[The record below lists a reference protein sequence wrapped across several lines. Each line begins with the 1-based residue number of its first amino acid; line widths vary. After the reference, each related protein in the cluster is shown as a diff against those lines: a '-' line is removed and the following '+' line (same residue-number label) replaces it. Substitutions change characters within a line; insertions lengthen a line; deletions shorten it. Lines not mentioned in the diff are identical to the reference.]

1 MKKNNLT
8 KQFYV
13 SINESSSDELVTFIE
28 NFIDKNSCYQL
39 REYLIKYREAID
51 AGKFT
56 ITDQERADLDRSID
70 SEECKAVEIM
80 EKGGLKCCYKE
91 TTKEDNYLCGVAQK
105 KMKKQL
111 TEKVN
116 TDRNTVLTQMCWFND
131 NYIKDTTVKFCPSN
145 NQTQQGTNTQ
155 TEIGNT
161 QTQQGTNTSTEVSN
175 QTTTTDDKNK
185 GTVEQPKVEE
195 KPKPK
200 PIEASDEVKTSFDER
215 YPCLSKLQTKTIV
228 NDDGGEFSYK
238 VEMIDED
245 ETVYYYLSGKCKI
258 KKSDGSVQSK
268 YFHC

>member
-1 MKKNNLT
+1 MKKTNLT
-8 KQFYV
+8 KQFYQV
-13 SINESSSDELVTFIE
+13 
-28 NFIDKNSCYQL
+28 L
-39 REYLIKYREAID
+39 REDDSQIAQLKSYAY
-51 AGKFT
+51 KFT
-56 ITDQERADLDRSID
+56 DEHSC
-70 SEECKAVEIM
+70 SEILKYFKQYQKAVEDGQVTIS
-80 EKGGLKCCYKE
+80 
-91 TTKEDNYLCGVAQK
+91 KEDKDELDSGITKLKVAQYIACDEAK
-105 KMKKQL
+105 KELKQNID
-111 TEKVN
+111 TQIAKDPQKVIN
-116 TDRNTVLTQMCWFND
+116 QMCWFND
-131 NYIKDTTVKFCPSN
+131 NMLHDNTVTFCKN
-145 NQTQQGTNTQ
+145 QNQTQQGTNTQ

>member
-1 MKKNNLT
+1 MKKTNLT

-56 ITDQERADLDRSID
+56 ITAQERADLDRSID
-70 SEECKAVEIM
+70 SEECKVGEII

-155 TEIGNT
+155 IEIGNT

-175 QTTTTDDKNK
+175 KTTTTDDKNK

-200 PIEASDEVKTSFDER
+200 PIEASDEVKTSFENK
-215 YPCLSKLQTKTIV
+215 YPCLNKLQTKTIV
-228 NDDGGEFSYK
+228 NDDGSEFSYK